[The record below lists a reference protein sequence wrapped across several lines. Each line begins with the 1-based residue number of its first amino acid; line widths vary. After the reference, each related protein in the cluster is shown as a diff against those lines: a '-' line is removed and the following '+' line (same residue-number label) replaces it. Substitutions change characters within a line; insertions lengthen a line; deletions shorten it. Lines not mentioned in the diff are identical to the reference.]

1 MLLILLWTSHDPGKW
16 NFFMESN
23 FVVRKPEKNFLASL
37 KICFLDRKQTFE
49 VMNMIE
55 SKRG

>member
-23 FVVRKPEKNFLASL
+23 FVVRKPEKNFFSV
-37 KICFLDRKQTFE
+37 FE
-49 VMNMIE
+49 DLFFRSETNI
-55 SKRG
+55 